1 MGLTSTRFF
10 SNNNDLLE
18 GGRKKHVPETPL
30 VVEVTKENEQMYR
43 EKADEFTSQ
52 DGKVR
57 TYDKIERKKVKF
69 SSFLQ

>member
-1 MGLTSTRFF
+1 M
-10 SNNNDLLE
+10 
-18 GGRKKHVPETPL
+18 
-30 VVEVTKENEQMYR
+30 VEVTKENEQMYR